1 MPAYYLLMHLLKKI
15 LRYVILMLIIMLA
28 FLGVG
33 IAGAIFQNKKEQD
46 YDNEIKTELVE
57 GQEGELKENN
67 QE

>member
-1 MPAYYLLMHLLKKI
+1 
-15 LRYVILMLIIMLA
+15 MLA